1 MTLLSRIRP
10 CLLVCLCGLIM
21 AQGQSVAANV
31 IEKIEFRGLN
41 RVPVESVRATIH
53 SKAGDVCDEDALH
66 RDFKALWD
74 TGRFNEIQVKK
85 EPGERGGVIVRF
97 VVTERP

>member
-1 MTLLSRIRP
+1 MTFFSRI
-10 CLLVCLCGLIM
+10 CLCVLCVFGLM
-21 AQGQSVAANV
+21 TARAQNVASNV

-41 RVPVESVRATIH
+41 RVPVDSVRATIH
-53 SKAGDVCDEDALH
+53 TKAGDDYDEEALR

-85 EPGERGGVIVRF
+85 EAGERGGVIVRF
-97 VVTERP
+97 VVTER